1 MYSKLTLNIKKSV
14 IEGAKRN
21 ARLRKKS
28 LSRLVEGYLEKLG
41 ASESASLV
49 DHIIKNAPRKKTVA
63 EKEKEILKKKLKQKH
78 GA

>member
-28 LSRLVEGYLEKLG
+28 LSRLVESYLETIA
-41 ASESASLV
+41 ASESPSLV
-49 DHIIKNAPRKKTVA
+49 EHIIKNAPRKKTGA
-63 EKEKEILKKKLKQKH
+63 GKEKEILKKKLKQKH
-78 GA
+78 AA